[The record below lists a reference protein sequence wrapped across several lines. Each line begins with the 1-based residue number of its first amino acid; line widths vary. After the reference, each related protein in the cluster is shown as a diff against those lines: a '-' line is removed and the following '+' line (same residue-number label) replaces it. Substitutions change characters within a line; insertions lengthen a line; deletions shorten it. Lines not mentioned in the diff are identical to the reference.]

1 MLAVLWLVLLGSVC
15 GVNAI
20 HGVAAGAGAAGAG
33 AGAGAVRGVIAAGCW

>member
-1 MLAVLWLVLLGSVC
+1 VLAVLWLVLLGSVC

-33 AGAGAVRGVIAAGCW
+33 AVRGVIAAGCW